1 MAFRITTKNGL
12 QSTLRRRKVDSAI
25 KRKTRRQVFER
36 HVCLRAGRWQH
47 TSTRPQYRWLTTEG
61 NWKCFLFWLLG
72 GLLSTQE
79 ARAAL
84 GCRLVKLL
92 RLFSAKQPAPAC
104 IHEWLHATRLP
115 FLNYLAP
122 FICLQGPLLKNR
134 FGLNLGTLFFTL
146 IHTNPLRALLL
157 LIPSTS

>member
-1 MAFRITTKNGL
+1 MQFSFSFKVFTVILRVSRQMPFRITTKNGL

-79 ARAAL
+79 ARVAL
-84 GCRLVKLL
+84 GYRLVKLL

-104 IHEWLHATRLP
+104 IHDSMVARYT
-115 FLNYLAP
+115 
-122 FICLQGPLLKNR
+122 
-134 FGLNLGTLFFTL
+134 FT
-146 IHTNPLRALLL
+146 I
-157 LIPSTS
+157 S